1 MKLISNLNLHQWKEP
16 FALLCLSQDYDTHHF
31 NNGKLKN
38 TVQAKFELFP
48 IINANLLDLYTDPIT
63 IVLCNMK
70 DRLLP

>member
-1 MKLISNLNLHQWKEP
+1 MILIILIM
-16 FALLCLSQDYDTHHF
+16 
-31 NNGKLKN
+31 GKLKN